1 MADIY
6 RPSLRLRPS
15 EQLSI
20 LLLGD
25 LIASGSA
32 MAASIFVWYQFSIYR
47 LMEGGL
53 TRGRAERLI
62 SIEVPFWFYLLPLI
76 WLLLMVESYEPHT
89 AASWRKTLRGIAVA
103 PIVGIL
109 DIRCSLPST
118 WTRARS
124 PVLQWGPSLSLPL
137 F

>member
-32 MAASIFVWYQFSIYR
+32 MAASIYVWYQFSIYR

-62 SIEVPFWFYLLPLI
+62 SIEVPFWLVVLL
-76 WLLLMVESYEPHT
+76 S
-89 AASWRKTLRGIAVA
+89 
-103 PIVGIL
+103 
-109 DIRCSLPST
+109 
-118 WTRARS
+118 
-124 PVLQWGPSLSLPL
+124 
-137 F
+137 